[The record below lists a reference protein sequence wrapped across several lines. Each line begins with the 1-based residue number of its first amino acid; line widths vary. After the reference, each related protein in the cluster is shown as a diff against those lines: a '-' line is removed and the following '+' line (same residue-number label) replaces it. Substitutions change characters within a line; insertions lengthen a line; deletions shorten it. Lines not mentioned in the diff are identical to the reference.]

1 MKLEILSNTA
11 QCHNQL
17 FILPLNDSRT
27 GPAIACVLYVN
38 SDGVGFSFLRA
49 LTLISSVSFPAP
61 QDDITNVKGSVAL
74 DSMPSKTTCLYCFL
88 SNQLQYVFRAAVV
101 SVMWKQCCA
110 DSLHI
115 PKGHLEYAEIQ
126 KLNTQRNEPL

>member
-1 MKLEILSNTA
+1 MVFVLWLRLVCLKKSLMFLWSCEVGIMKLEILSNTA

-74 DSMPSKTTCLYCFL
+74 DSMPSKTMCLYCFL
-88 SNQLQYVFRAAVV
+88 SN
-101 SVMWKQCCA
+101 
-110 DSLHI
+110 
-115 PKGHLEYAEIQ
+115 
-126 KLNTQRNEPL
+126 